1 MKAGGC
7 PDPGCHWRLAHPL
20 EAALRGIVDWSAG
33 IPVANGSDGVGL
45 MHGSWEDGRLAR
57 AETLNEFR
65 L

>member
-20 EAALRGIVDWSAG
+20 EALRGILGWSAG
-33 IPVANGSDGVGL
+33 IPVANGSDGLGL
-45 MHGSWEDGRLAR
+45 MHGSWEDGKLAR
-57 AETLNEFR
+57 AETLAGFG